1 MKKYRVGKII
11 NTCGLKG
18 EIKIFPTT
26 DDIKRFNDINTVFIK
41 ENKYSIS
48 SLRYNKNFVYLFLKD
63 IDTIDKAQKF
73 KGQEMFIDET
83 ELRELADDEY
93 MIDDLI
99 GLDVYVDDKKY
110 GTVSGVLN
118 YSANDVLTVKRDID
132 SKEIMIP
139 MVKEFIKKVDLSEK
153 CMEVKLIDG
162 MDE

>member
-83 ELRELADDEY
+83 ELRKLADDEY

-110 GTVSGVLN
+110 GTVSDVLN

>member
-1 MKKYRVGKII
+1 M
-11 NTCGLKG
+11 
-18 EIKIFPTT
+18 
-26 DDIKRFNDINTVFIK
+26 
-41 ENKYSIS
+41 
-48 SLRYNKNFVYLFLKD
+48 YLFLKD

-93 MIDDLI
+93 MIYDLI
-99 GLDVYVDDKKY
+99 GLDVYLDDKKY
-110 GTVSGVLN
+110 GMVSDVLN

>member
-93 MIDDLI
+93 MIYDLI

-110 GTVSGVLN
+110 GTVSDVLN

>member
-63 IDTIDKAQKF
+63 IDTINKAQKF

-110 GTVSGVLN
+110 GTVSDVLN

>member
-110 GTVSGVLN
+110 GTVSDVLN

-139 MVKEFIKKVDLSEK
+139 MVKEFIKKVDLFEK

>member
-11 NTCGLKG
+11 NTCALKG

-110 GTVSGVLN
+110 GTVSDVLN

>member
-48 SLRYNKNFVYLFLKD
+48 SLRYNKNFVYLFLKN

-99 GLDVYVDDKKY
+99 GLDVYVGYKKY
-110 GTVSGVLN
+110 GTVSDVLN

-139 MVKEFIKKVDLSEK
+139 MVKEFIKKVNLSEK

>member
-110 GTVSGVLN
+110 GTVSDVLN

-139 MVKEFIKKVDLSEK
+139 MVKEFIKKVNLSEK

>member
-93 MIDDLI
+93 MIYDLI

-110 GTVSGVLN
+110 GMVSDVLN

>member
-1 MKKYRVGKII
+1 M
-11 NTCGLKG
+11 
-18 EIKIFPTT
+18 PSS
-26 DDIKRFNDINTVFIK
+26 K

-63 IDTIDKAQKF
+63 IDTINKAQKF

-93 MIDDLI
+93 MIYDLI

-110 GTVSGVLN
+110 GTVSDVLN

>member
-63 IDTIDKAQKF
+63 IDTINKAQKF

-93 MIDDLI
+93 MIYDLI

-110 GTVSGVLN
+110 GTVSDVLN

>member
-110 GTVSGVLN
+110 GTVSDVLN